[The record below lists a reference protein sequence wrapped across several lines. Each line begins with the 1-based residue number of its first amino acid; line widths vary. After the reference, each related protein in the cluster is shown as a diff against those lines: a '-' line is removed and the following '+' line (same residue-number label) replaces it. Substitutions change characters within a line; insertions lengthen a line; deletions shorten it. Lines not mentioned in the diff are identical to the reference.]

1 MPDSVRVR
9 ARYLALMVG
18 TIALGLLVNKRGSA
32 LSPVVRDVL
41 GDALWAAMVVWA
53 IGVIAPALSV
63 RWRAA
68 AALAVSWCIEVSQL
82 IHFPALDA
90 ARRTTLGQ
98 LALGTGFDPRDFAAY
113 AAGVLAA
120 VLMDRLARSRPSHE
134 PGAVE

>member
-1 MPDSVRVR
+1 MPEGLRPR

-18 TIALGLLVNKRGSA
+18 TIAIGLLVNKRGSA

-53 IGVIAPALSV
+53 LSVIAPALGL
-63 RWRAA
+63 RWRAV
-68 AALAVSWCIEVSQL
+68 AALVVSWCIEVSQL

-98 LALGTGFDPRDFAAY
+98 LALGTGFDPSDFLAY
-113 AAGVLAA
+113 TAGVVAA
-120 VLMDRLARSRPSHE
+120 VLLDRAMTRSVARF
-134 PGAVE
+134 